1 MPNPNNQNNQNN
13 QNENNLTEVKKI
25 LDAYENQLNGM
36 HFNNAELNELHV
48 RFKTALHDLN
58 TATDH
63 FYTRDDRGN
72 YPTID
77 AHEFTLLDDLY
88 QQAYRTAT
96 SLENGLQQADPEQLT
111 KNDRIWKNV
120 YDTMMN
126 MVRDVL
132 GQDLQHLHSVQ
143 RNGNETLPAI
153 IEQARTHVYNVDG
166 QAMERFGAGLSSR
179 LAITIPGENG
189 DVRGF
194 FTESVTTD
202 QEKEI
207 EQIRREMV
215 EQNPEMEPVLRNIQL
230 QNYDFSQG
238 IQVTKMNLVDGNSE
252 FLNNNMLAILP
263 DRAAQKLVTENGK
276 LMSDYLSFLER
287 YEGVL
292 TKYLALQADKTG
304 ENDKLDQRNCA
315 MSTMA
320 DLLGMDELLAHAEPV
335 QIKFTK
341 NGREQT
347 LRGSFMRLAEGQDCN
362 RQIPGQGL
370 LNLDAP
376 VDGDTASV
384 KKQLAD
390 LQVLDYICG
399 NVDRHRGNMIYQV
412 DESDPAHTRLVGV
425 KGIDNDDSFSTY
437 TGRSP
442 YKSLTVPEEMRAIR
456 SRTAALVEGL
466 DRDMLKTMLRNYNLP
481 EANLDAVWERTQRL
495 QNAIRDGREFF
506 RDKPENEL
514 SSEHLRVVDDD
525 AFERLSLNALAD
537 PAKSSYFNRI
547 TDITTAAAKNY
558 MANVQLA
565 DQNQYLEGRAAFHDA
580 FSELKDIRKDLQ
592 DADSAFRRRPE
603 YREVQRTT
611 KILEEMKSLN
621 MLTLSPDAMR
631 ERMPRLRDAMT
642 AAEAYLQ
649 HKQTEFNRER
659 GEVSAQFEA
668 GSISERAKNKAMNKI
683 KEKYKGADSAD
694 AKRIRAVVKLKKM
707 LRKSLE
713 AGEKALQAADDYS
726 VVRPLSDGQGML
738 QEIRRRSPQNQA
750 PQQAM
755 QQPADVHQE
764 PAREN
769 QRGRMRLSAADLQ
782 EKLDGQ
788 APDKGR
794 KSVPHKAAQQKE
806 VKRSNSMG

>member
-13 QNENNLTEVKKI
+13 QNENNLSEVRKI

-48 RFKTALHDLN
+48 RFKDVLHDLN

-96 SLENGLQQADPEQLT
+96 ALETGLQQADPEQLT

-153 IEQARTHVYNVDG
+153 IEQARTRVYNVDG
-166 QAMERFGAGLSSR
+166 QEMEHVGEGLSSR
-179 LAITIPGENG
+179 IAITIPGENG

-194 FTESVTTD
+194 FTESVSTD
-202 QEKEI
+202 QENEI
-207 EQIRREMV
+207 ERIRREMIE
-215 EQNPEMEPVLRNIQL
+215 EQPELEPVLRNFQL
-230 QNYDFSQG
+230 QNYNLAEGAQACKRNLIDGSTAILNG
-238 IQVTKMNLVDGNSE
+238 ILEG
-252 FLNNNMLAILP
+252 LP
-263 DRAAQKLVTENGK
+263 DRNLRKQVTENGK
-276 LMSDYLSFLER
+276 LMSGLLSFLEQR
-287 YEGVL
+287 DKAVV
-292 TKYLALQADKTG
+292 KYMTLDGNQLGA
-304 ENDKLDQRNCA
+304 NDKMDQRNCA
-315 MSTMA
+315 MSTVA
-320 DLLGMDELLAHAEPV
+320 DLLGMPELLAHAEPV

-341 NGREQT
+341 NGREKT
-347 LRGSFMRLAEGQDCN
+347 LSGSFMHFGEGQDSL
-362 RQIPGQGL
+362 RQVPGQGL
-370 LNLDAP
+370 LKLDVP
-376 VDGDTASV
+376 VDGNTASV
-384 KKQLAD
+384 KKQTAD

-399 NVDRHRGNMIYQV
+399 NVDRHGGNVFYQL
-412 DESDPAHTRLVGV
+412 DESDPAHTRLAGIQ
-425 KGIDNDDSFSTY
+425 GIDNDASFTNY
-437 TGRSP
+437 CGPDGIKFLPAPT
-442 YKSLTVPEEMRAIR
+442 KMVAIR
-456 SRTAALVEGL
+456 SQTAALVEGL
-466 DRDMLKTMLRNYNLP
+466 DRDMLKTMLRNYNLT
-481 EANLDAVWERTQRL
+481 ETQLDAVWTRTQNL

-514 SSEHLRVVDDD
+514 SSEHLRVIDDD
-525 AFERLSLNALAD
+525 AFERVTLDQLAGAGG
-537 PAKSSYFNRI
+537 PSYFRAIINGVTSPAI
-547 TDITTAAAKNY
+547 KNY
-558 MANVQLA
+558 VEGVKKK
-565 DQNQYLEGRAAFHDA
+565 DENQFMENRAVFQDA
-580 FSELKDIRKDLQ
+580 LRELKGISKELQ

-603 YREVQRTT
+603 YSEVKRTT
-611 KILEEMKSLN
+611 KALYDMGSLN
-621 MLTLSPDAMR
+621 MVTVLPKAIR
-631 ERMPRLRDAMT
+631 ERMPRLREAM
-642 AAEAYLQ
+642 AAADAYLQ

-659 GEVSAQFEA
+659 GEISAQFEA
-668 GSISERAKNKAMNKI
+668 GSISERARKKAMNKI
-683 KEKYKGADSAD
+683 REKYKGADSAD

-713 AGEKALQAADDYS
+713 SGEKALQAADEFTSMDQMS
-726 VVRPLSDGQGML
+726 RNEHIE
-738 QEIRRRSPQNQA
+738 EIRRRSPQNQA

-769 QRGRMRLSAADLQ
+769 RRGRMRLSAADLQ

-806 VKRSNSMG
+806 LGRSNSMG